1 MTLKLVPPT
10 PEPEPTPADKV
21 RRRVVASAPRHML
34 VCRRCGASE
43 FIETRVGVLVNAAG
57 KPVGGQKALICL
69 HCMVRRAER
78 VEAP

>member
-1 MTLKLVPPT
+1 MALSLVPPADQ
-10 PEPEPTPADKV
+10 PEETPADKI
-21 RRRVVASAPRHML
+21 RRRVAASAPRHML

-57 KPVGGQKALICL
+57 KPVGGKKALICL

>member
-1 MTLKLVPPT
+1 
-10 PEPEPTPADKV
+10 
-21 RRRVVASAPRHML
+21 ML

-78 VEAP
+78 VEAG